1 MEFLWSSNEKV
12 LDGWNFSDLLMKR
25 CAVSLTMM
33 YRWVELLWSS
43 NEKVCCKSVSNVQ
56 MGETSLVF

>member
-12 LDGWNFSDLLMKR
+12 LDGWNFSDLLMKSY
-25 CAVSLTMM
+25 AVSLTMM
-33 YRWVELLWSS
+33 YRWVELTWSS
-43 NEKVCCKSVSNVQ
+43 NEKVCFKSVSNVQ